1 MAELAAAEVANAG
14 AQLSS
19 TDRDAKAPMPGWETS
34 TTADPAA
41 QLHARGQLEANGL
54 SSQPNAGLLSE
65 QGAEEAAARYIV
77 RPSVTCC
84 SYKLPAQHVGCTTSA
99 FIFAHAA

>member
-19 TDRDAKAPMPGWETS
+19 TDRDTKAPLPGWETS
-34 TTADPAA
+34 TTADPGAWF
-41 QLHARGQLEANGL
+41 HARGQLETTGFP
-54 SSQPNAGLLSE
+54 SQPTAGLLSE
-65 QGAEEAAARYIV
+65 QGAEQAAARYTI
-77 RPSVTCC
+77 RPQVPCKVS
-84 SYKLPAQHVGCTTSA
+84 SQHIGCTTSA